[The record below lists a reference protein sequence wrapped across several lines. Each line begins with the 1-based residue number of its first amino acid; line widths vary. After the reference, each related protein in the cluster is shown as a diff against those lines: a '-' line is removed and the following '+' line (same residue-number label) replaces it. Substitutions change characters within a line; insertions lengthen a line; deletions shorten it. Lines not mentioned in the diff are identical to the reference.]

1 MASFSEHIDQSK
13 KNFKFLSEISTSL
26 DECWDWQVTTC
37 FYTALHLI
45 NAHIV
50 AKTGGNYLTHKQV
63 DEIIRPYNAM
73 SLGKLTEEIYLSY
86 NKLFHLSRR
95 SRYLLGENNTL
106 SKGSLI
112 DASFTSSRH
121 LQKAIYHLDK
131 IASFINS
138 EYKEDFPNVYIKCI
152 DLNGRSFKFFKIV
165 AA

>member
-1 MASFSEHIDQSK
+1 MANFKEHIEQSK

-26 DECWDWQVTTC
+26 SECWDWQVTTC

-63 DEIIRPYNAM
+63 DAM
-73 SLGKLTEEIYLSY
+73 INPFNTIPVASLTEEVYLSY

-95 SRYLLGENNTL
+95 SRYLLGENNSAT
-106 SKGSLI
+106 KGSLI
-112 DASFTSSRH
+112 NASFTNSKH

-131 IASFINS
+131 IADYINS
-138 EYKEDFPNVYIKCI
+138 EYKEEFPHVDIKCI
-152 DLNGRSFKFFKIV
+152 DLNGRSFKYFKIV